1 MGSPVFAN
9 TMEISSKSMGGKSI
23 CEFPDVCFTPPQTP
37 ATPPGVPIP
46 YPNTGMSS
54 DTSEGST
61 SVKIGGEQIMLKDK
75 SAFKKSTGDE
85 AGSAPKKGLIN
96 SSTRGKVYFVAWSMD
111 VKVEGENVVRN
122 LDLTTHNHSSPAN
135 GAVPMAHTAAVA
147 MGQFKQCG
155 NEAGKIEEKCN
166 GDPKPDPCPAVLGQP
181 LKAGGASSSVG
192 KIKSVFGSRGL
203 SVAQVKEKKPLSKLA
218 KAATTVAEKSKKA
231 ECTRAMR
238 CLLRPY
244 DGPKDGVKGCCP
256 GQTPHHIPPWETIK
270 SVSGNKVSHGGALCV
285 CLEGSGHSIGSH
297 GKHHH
302 GINYLLEQASK
313 TPGSKLVQGNNK
325 AGDTVFKGPMSEHV
339 KVSAAVTEAQNGC
352 SKECI
357 EEQLSKQFGS
367 GMGKEAT
374 HNATRTGGTSH
385 GLMDS
390 SMKSSA
396 NAALARPPLAPPI

>member
-1 MGSPVFAN
+1 MGNPVFAN

-23 CEFPDVCFTPPQTP
+23 CQFPDVCFTPPQTP

-46 YPNTGMSS
+46 YPNTGMAS
-54 DTSEGST
+54 DTSDGST
-61 SVKIGGEQIMLKDK
+61 SVKIGGEQIMLKDR
-75 SAFKKSTGDE
+75 SSFKKSTGDE

-96 SSTRGKVYFVAWSMD
+96 SKTQGKVFFVAWSMD

-122 LDLTTHNHSSPAN
+122 LDLTTHNHASPAN
-135 GAVPMAHTAAVA
+135 GAAPMTHTAAVA
-147 MGQFKQCG
+147 LGQFKQCG
-155 NEAGKIEEKCN
+155 KEAEKIEKDCK
-166 GDPKPDPCPAVLGQP
+166 GKDKKGHCPGVLGQP
-181 LKAGGASSSVG
+181 IKAGGAASAQG
-192 KIKSVFGSRGL
+192 RIKAVFAARGL
-203 SVAQVKEKKPLSKLA
+203 SKEQVRAKKALSRLA
-218 KAATTVAEKSKKA
+218 TASTTVAEKSKKA

-238 CLLRPY
+238 CFLRPY
-244 DGPKDGVKGCCP
+244 DGPKDGVEGCCP
-256 GQTPHHIPPWETIK
+256 GQTPHHIPPWETIQ
-270 SVSGNKVSHGGALCV
+270 SVARNKVSHGKALCI

-313 TPGSKLVQGNNK
+313 APGSKLLPGTNK

-357 EEQLSKQFGS
+357 EEQLNQQFGS
-367 GMGKEAT
+367 DVNKQAT
-374 HNATRTGGTSH
+374 HNASRTGGTAH
-385 GLMDS
+385 GLMDD

-396 NAALARPPLAPPI
+396 TAALARPPVAPPI